1 MPLTDVGFYD
11 AKTLQKLL
19 GVGGQVLQ
27 YKGAYDTASPDATAG
42 ISAAANTARSSAIGL
57 GLDPGVVNE
66 YFGPGVTKAQA
77 QKNMT
82 YLSGLA
88 SAAQSRIKVTP
99 SATPSITPGSV
110 VGTTIV
116 PAGAGVGTT
125 EGVYGNAGIGGPGAM
140 KGGGGLTPTEIFPV
154 TPKPDPLMQTLLDMM
169 KRNTQGTS
177 GLGDFTVP
185 PVDLGALRTEAQGQV
200 KIETDP
206 QLLALRQ
213 QQENLNRIFD
223 QKIRDL
229 EPKFNLYTTA
239 VTAAAARQRVGA
251 KERLNTRGLYFTS
264 LLDDVIGDIDESE
277 LASIGAAAADKTSLI
292 KNMAEDLAGAS
303 QHLGQQKAQI
313 ESLTGLKENLIFA
326 TLKREAEAAARQGA
340 LDQFNARARAAELN
354 SQSVG
359 QNMSALMT
367 LITNQQGAYQK
378 ELDREFTA
386 TQSQLDRDLE
396 TWKFREQLDVTAQ
409 ESLWKRIEAS
419 QSRIADITASSTAFG
434 RQKELAGISL
444 AGQKELTTIKAD
456 ESPLDFYLRIQTARD
471 GLLRTIAD
479 PATDPTVKGQI
490 QAQIKEYED
499 ALNTMRPK
507 VMGPGG
513 FNLPGPG
520 GVNLPGSV
528 SGTTTTTPAAQGVGP
543 EAIIA
548 MARAAGMSDAEIAR
562 GLRQKGYNPA
572 QYGFPE
578 E

>member
-1 MPLTDVGFYD
+1 
-11 AKTLQKLL
+11 
-19 GVGGQVLQ
+19 
-27 YKGAYDTASPDATAG
+27 
-42 ISAAANTARSSAIGL
+42 
-57 GLDPGVVNE
+57 
-66 YFGPGVTKAQA
+66 
-77 QKNMT
+77 
-82 YLSGLA
+82 
-88 SAAQSRIKVTP
+88 
-99 SATPSITPGSV
+99 
-110 VGTTIV
+110 
-116 PAGAGVGTT
+116 
-125 EGVYGNAGIGGPGAM
+125 
-140 KGGGGLTPTEIFPV
+140 
-154 TPKPDPLMQTLLDMM
+154 
-169 KRNTQGTS
+169 
-177 GLGDFTVP
+177 
-185 PVDLGALRTEAQGQV
+185 
-200 KIETDP
+200 
-206 QLLALRQ
+206 
-213 QQENLNRIFD
+213 
-223 QKIRDL
+223 
-229 EPKFNLYTTA
+229 
-239 VTAAAARQRVGA
+239 
-251 KERLNTRGLYFTS
+251 
-264 LLDDVIGDIDESE
+264 
-277 LASIGAAAADKTSLI
+277 
-292 KNMAEDLAGAS
+292 
-303 QHLGQQKAQI
+303 
-313 ESLTGLKENLIFA
+313 
-326 TLKREAEAAARQGA
+326 
-340 LDQFNARARAAELN
+340 
-354 SQSVG
+354 
-359 QNMSALMT
+359 MT

-419 QSRIADITASSTAFG
+419 QNRIADITASSTAFG

-444 AGQKELTTIKAD
+444 AGQKELAGIDLAGRKELTTIKAD